1 MESNTRYG
9 WARRPALAAAT
20 AGAAT
25 AAVTWAA
32 PGGALGTNEPVHVTR
47 GVSATAYRSLARS
60 VAGDWPAWA
69 GTALEAAS
77 EGTLLLLAL
86 LLVRAGLS
94 ALRRRDV
101 PGLAAVALVAAG
113 TVVAYSLSEALKLL
127 VDEERPC
134 RAVAGALAVAPCPA
148 PGDWSFPSNH
158 ATLAAALA
166 VGVTLVRPR
175 LAALALPVAAAAALL
190 RVLVGVHYPHD
201 VVAGAGRGARPR
213 GTRRRILRP
222 RAPPAPAPPRGSA
235 RRGRRP

>member
-1 MESNTRYG
+1 MG
-9 WARRPALAAAT
+9 RRLLPPGAT
-20 AGAAT
+20 AGAG
-25 AAVTWAA
+25 AAAFAWAA
-32 PGGALGTNEPVHVTR
+32 PGGALGTNEPVHVTE

-60 VAGDWPAWA
+60 VAGDRPAWA

-86 LLVRAGLS
+86 LLLS
-94 ALRRRDV
+94 VGVCSLRRRDA
-101 PGLAAVALVAAG
+101 PGLAGVSLAAAG
-113 TVVAYSLSEALKLL
+113 TVAAYALSEGLKLL

-148 PGDWSFPSNH
+148 PGDWSFLSNH

-201 VVAGAGRGARPR
+201 VMAGAALGASSPLSS
-213 GTRRRILRP
+213 GQAGPSTSISPFSVRI
-222 RAPPAPAPPRGSA
+222 SA
-235 RRGRRP
+235 